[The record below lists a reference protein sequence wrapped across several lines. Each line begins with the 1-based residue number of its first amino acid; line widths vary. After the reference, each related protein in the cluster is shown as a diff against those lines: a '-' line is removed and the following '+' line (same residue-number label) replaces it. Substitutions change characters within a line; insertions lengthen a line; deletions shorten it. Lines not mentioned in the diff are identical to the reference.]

1 MPHPIRLEP
10 FVYLATA
17 NFQAAVQRFEDIMEW
32 VPIFLITVKLLVL
45 GTCIFFAIKSHHD
58 GEKEEK
64 EKEKKRAINGS

>member
-1 MPHPIRLEP
+1 M
-10 FVYLATA
+10 
-17 NFQAAVQRFEDIMEW
+17 QRFEEIMEW
-32 VPIFLITVKLLVL
+32 VPIFLITFKLLVL